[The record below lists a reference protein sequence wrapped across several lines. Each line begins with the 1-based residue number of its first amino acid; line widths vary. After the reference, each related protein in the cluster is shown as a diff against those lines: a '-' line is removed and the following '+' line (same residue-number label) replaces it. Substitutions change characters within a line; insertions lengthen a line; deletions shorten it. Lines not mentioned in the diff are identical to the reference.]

1 MKEVSCEVIRDLL
14 PLYEDGAAS
23 GESAELVREH
33 LKDCPACRVE
43 LDKLRAPVTISPEED
58 KEQEIRERLQQSVK
72 ELQRIKRNRIT
83 VAVAVFVGIIL
94 FCAWYVQPR
103 SWDRAVI
110 KEGTII
116 YASLSLPA
124 VNNGQ
129 EAEICWQY
137 QETDIEGPMGEAI
150 LNALTSKGYRA
161 DLHNLL
167 SRTAFRSHSWLIQGT
182 QGSVYLR
189 IIQEPRDLG
198 ISIYSNGQV
207 VVRTL
212 NNGQE
217 GVRTFQTDSGVY
229 DALAAVL
236 QAYDTLQEN

>member
-1 MKEVSCEVIRDLL
+1 MKEVSCGVIRDLL

-23 GESAELVREH
+23 EESAELVREH
-33 LKDCPACRVE
+33 LKNCPACRAE

-72 ELQRIKRNRIT
+72 ELQRIKRNKIT
-83 VAVAVFVGIIL
+83 AVAAVLVGIIL
-94 FCAWYVQPR
+94 FCVWYVQPR

-110 KEGTII
+110 KGGTII
-116 YASLSLPA
+116 YASLSLPT
-124 VNNGQ
+124 VNSGQ

-137 QETDIEGPMGEAI
+137 QEKDIQGPMGEAI
-150 LNALTSKGYRA
+150 LNALTSEGYRA
-161 DLHNLL
+161 DLRNLL
-167 SRTAFRSHSWLIQGT
+167 SRTAFRSHSWLIQGA

-189 IIQEPRDLG
+189 VIQEPRDLG

-207 VVRTL
+207 IVHTL

-229 DALAAVL
+229 DALVAVL
-236 QAYDTLQEN
+236 QAYDTLQKN